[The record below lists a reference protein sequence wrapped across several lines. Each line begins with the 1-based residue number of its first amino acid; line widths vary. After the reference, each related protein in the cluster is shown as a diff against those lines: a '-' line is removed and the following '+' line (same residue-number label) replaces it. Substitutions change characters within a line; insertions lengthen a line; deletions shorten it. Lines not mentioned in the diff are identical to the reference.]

1 MTRLFKITLYG
12 GLYSFGFVKGG
23 EFLALHA
30 RTYENWW
37 IGLFF
42 VILSLVW
49 PFFLT
54 HFAARDLVREFSRY
68 LGCAKPTQKEDE
80 DRGPNDVD
88 STDDDRVRNEG

>member
-1 MTRLFKITLYG
+1 MTGLFKITLYG

-42 VILSLVW
+42 VILSLGW

-68 LGCAKPTQKEDE
+68 LGCAKPTQKEDG

-88 STDDDRVRNEG
+88 STDDDRARNEG